1 MSARFWLFSLTSAG
15 AALASGLGLGLYA
28 TTPPRMALSGYESTG
43 PVLQS
48 EDTSVDMASLSGPTA
63 IDCKGCGPTLAQRQM
78 AAMTGGWDGYDDPV
92 VRDYAAQD
100 HAAPEDL
107 LAQADPPPQP
117 VQLPADV
124 ERFAAGES
132 GSAQTMQ
139 LAQHETNVGM
149 DQQGVP

>member
-1 MSARFWLFSLTSAG
+1 MSARFWWFSLTSAG

-28 TTPPRMALSGYESTG
+28 TTPPRLALSSYESPEPGMKIEENPVDLAGLNG
-43 PVLQS
+43 PA
-48 EDTSVDMASLSGPTA
+48 E
-63 IDCKGCGPTLAQRQM
+63 IDCTGCGPTLPQRQM
-78 AAMTGGWDGYDDPV
+78 AAMTGGWDGYDDPM

-117 VQLPADV
+117 VQLPANI

-139 LAQHETNVGM
+139 LAQHEINVGM